1 MLRFLGLLTFA
12 TWQEQ
17 VAWDPIDTDHR
28 PEMIGMF
35 VFGAAIVA
43 VIVVARRLLRREKPA
58 NRKILE

>member
-1 MLRFLGLLTFA
+1 MLRILGLAMFA
-12 TWQEQ
+12 AWQEEIG
-17 VAWDPIDTDHR
+17 WEPIDLDHR

>member
-1 MLRFLGLLTFA
+1 MLRVLGLAIFA
-12 TWQEQ
+12 VWQEA
-17 VAWDPIDTDHR
+17 VGWDPINTDHR

-58 NRKILE
+58 HRKILE